1 MGPKGS
7 EPPQQH
13 QQEACLMPVPQ
24 VLGLQEVKGFPPHL
38 ARQRVQAAPGGRQ
51 AGGQAGGREAVWEDR
66 QEGR

>member
-1 MGPKGS
+1 
-7 EPPQQH
+7 
-13 QQEACLMPVPQ
+13 MPVPQ